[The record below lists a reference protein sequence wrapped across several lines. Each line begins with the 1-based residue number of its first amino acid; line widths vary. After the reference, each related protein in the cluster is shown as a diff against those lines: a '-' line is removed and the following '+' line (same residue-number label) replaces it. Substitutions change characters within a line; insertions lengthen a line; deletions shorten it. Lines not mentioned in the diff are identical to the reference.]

1 MDCIKCGFDPCEC
14 RPTQQAPRIRDTS
27 TPIPSD
33 AITKDEFG
41 LDLFEAIVCCG
52 SILQLQQ
59 LREKTPPNRIKPKQ
73 LKEWQYREQEQ
84 KTRLRGLVPA
94 LSDSNAAELM
104 RRYPF
109 VAEL

>member
-14 RPTQQAPRIRDTS
+14 RPIQQAPRIRDTS

-33 AITKDEFG
+33 AITKEEFG
-41 LDLFEAIVCCG
+41 LGLFEAIVCCG

-59 LREKTPPNRIKPKQ
+59 LREKTPPNRIKPRQ
-73 LKEWQYREQEQ
+73 LKEWQQREHEQ
-84 KTRLRGLVPA
+84 KVRLRDLTQHLPDGDLA
-94 LSDSNAAELM
+94 DLM